1 MSTQIPARF
10 IIKESLS
17 LFSSVA
23 FPLPHP
29 LLIQPFSRDG
39 THRPA
44 ACRDWGCH
52 IARCRC
58 SSLPLH
64 HSIPPHLLLLL
75 EIQGRMGRSHRRVSR
90 HRRGLHKMDIIA
102 SEVSS
107 TYGVKTHVTCF
118 DFGSADLAAYAA
130 LKTELAP
137 LAPKILVNNVG
148 VNVEFPTD
156 FVEMDPAD
164 VDRIVRINITSINK
178 MTAMLLPAMIAAKKG
193 IVFCLSSGGGAVTPA
208 PLLAP
213 YSGTKSYADSFA
225 VSLSGEVVDK
235 GVQVCSLTPFFVES
249 AMAKMRKSFTVPS
262 ANDFANKA
270 LNQVC
275 VSPRVSPHWVHA
287 IMAGAVTLLPLKAQ
301 VSYVTNL
308 HRSIR
313 TRALKKK
320 ERLAKEN

>member
-1 MSTQIPARF
+1 MEPI
-10 IIKESLS
+10 
-17 LFSSVA
+17 V
-23 FPLPHP
+23 
-29 LLIQPFSRDG
+29 
-39 THRPA
+39 
-44 ACRDWGCH
+44 
-52 IARCRC
+52 
-58 SSLPLH
+58 
-64 HSIPPHLLLLL
+64 LLLAAIGAVTLL
-75 EIQGRMGRSHRRVSR
+75 AVVVRLFLFITQYLLTSFSYSKFKGEWAVVTGASAGIGAGFVHGLASRGINVVLLARSKD
-90 HRRGLHKMDIIA
+90 KMDIIA

-130 LKTELAP
+130 LKIELAP

-320 ERLAKEN
+320 EHLAKEN